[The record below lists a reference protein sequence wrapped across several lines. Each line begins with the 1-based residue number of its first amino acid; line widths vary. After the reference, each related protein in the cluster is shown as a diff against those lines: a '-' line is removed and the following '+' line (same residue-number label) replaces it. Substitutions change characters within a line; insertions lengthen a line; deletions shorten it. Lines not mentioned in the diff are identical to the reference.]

1 MRHKSTAANVG
12 TVNKSTANAY
22 LAWCQAT
29 WYDLCVDCK
38 VVLEDFTENTKI
50 CPNCGL
56 VDVEDV
62 LPYPDIYAELDIP
75 GE

>member
-1 MRHKSTAANVG
+1 
-12 TVNKSTANAY
+12 VNEATSNAY
-22 LAWCQAT
+22 LAWCKAT

-38 VVLEDFTENTKI
+38 EVLEDFTENTKI

-56 VDVEDV
+56 VAAEDV